1 MAQRL
6 LLALIYTFGSSFPG
20 LQSLVLTFLCATFTL
35 LHCLVAPLK
44 NDRAQLLQAML
55 LFCLT
60 VVALCGTPFAQVGWL
75 L

>member
-1 MAQRL
+1 
-6 LLALIYTFGSSFPG
+6 
-20 LQSLVLTFLCATFTL
+20 VLTFLCATFTL